1 MQSRGGEKKGGKEKQ
16 RESWSLE
23 ANPGL
28 SQNPLNRS
36 FHVGFII

>member
-1 MQSRGGEKKGGKEKQ
+1 MQSRGGEKKGEKK